1 MKRFNIIILI
11 ILGAVSMT
19 SCDSDRDSNPIL
31 QDPTTF
37 VLNTPAYAS
46 TVYDLK
52 HSETIELTCSQPD
65 YGFTV
70 ATDYVAQVSLTG
82 EFNEAVDENTPA
94 TYQTL
99 SSIYNTAKMN
109 IDAQELAIAIVNL
122 SGITEIENFYTSPIK
137 VYIRL
142 KASVNSGMKPILSNI
157 IELPNVLTYF
167 ALDPMVMPGKMYV
180 TGTISGWDWSKAY
193 SLVPV
198 YGTPGKFW
206 TLKYFDA
213 NAEIKFNSEKSWNGA
228 EFGYVGTTISDKAG
242 AQIEDNGGNIK
253 IVNAG
258 WYIVVV
264 TTTIEGRSY
273 KYAVEFVTPIVYV
286 CGATVG
292 DKWGS
297 SGEAFTNPANGD
309 GEFVSPTL
317 PKGGELRLC
326 VVLEGH
332 EWWHTEFIF
341 FDGKIAYRA
350 AGGDQDRVTVDAG
363 KKVYLNFMTETGRV
377 E

>member
-1 MKRFNIIILI
+1 MSI
-11 ILGAVSMT
+11 A
-19 SCDSDRDSNPIL
+19 SCDSDRESNPIL

-70 ATDYVAQVSLTG
+70 ATDYVVQVSLTG
-82 EFNEAVDENTPA
+82 QFNEAVGANTPA

-99 SSIYNTAKMN
+99 SSIYNAAKMN
-109 IDAQELAIAIVNL
+109 IDAQELAVAIVNL
-122 SGITEIENFYTSPIK
+122 SGITEDKNFYTNPIK

-142 KASVNSGMKPILSNI
+142 KASVNTGMKPIVSNT
-157 IELPNVLTYF
+157 IELPKVLSYF
-167 ALDPMVMPGKMYV
+167 ALDPMVIPGKMYV
-180 TGTISGWDWSKAY
+180 TGSISAWDWSKSY

-206 TLKYFDA
+206 TLKYFGA
-213 NAEIKFNSEKSWNGA
+213 NAEIKFNSEKSWNGT
-228 EFGYVGTTISDKAG
+228 EFGYAGTTLSDKAG

-273 KYAVEFVTPIVYV
+273 KYAVDFVTPIVYV
-286 CGATVG
+286 CGPTVG

-309 GEFVSPTL
+309 GEFVSPAL

-326 VVLEGH
+326 VVLGGH